1 MTFDEA
7 IVLLQKGKQV
17 KRQSSAH
24 RLQLDKDS
32 MEVIDETYKS
42 YQFSNDDVWATD
54 WETI

>member
-7 IVLLQKGKQV
+7 IILLQKGKQV

-32 MEVIDETYKS
+32 MEVIDESYKS
-42 YQFSNDDVWATD
+42 HQFSNDDVWATD
-54 WETI
+54 WEAI